1 MTANAQLEPTLPAAF
16 YLGDEIFALEKEHLF
31 AASWMCVAREEQ
43 MPQPGDSLVLNV
55 VGESILLVRN
65 RQGALRGF
73 YNVCRHRGAELC
85 MPTEQCRQNHGMVPP
100 AASLRAG

>member
-1 MTANAQLEPTLPAAF
+1 MTANTQLEPTLPAAF
-16 YLGDEIFALEKEHLF
+16 YFSDEIFALEKEHLF

-43 MPQPGDSLVLNV
+43 LPQPGDSLVLNV

-85 MPTEQCRQNHGMVPP
+85 MPTEQREKAM
-100 AASLRAG
+100 ALRLP